1 MGYFCAKTKQ
11 NLNLTKYR
19 YKFNVKSGYLQIT
32 ECMLAFSVYFF
43 QLLSTSSPGVPFCH
57 ALEIGTP
64 GQVQRHSG
72 FEWLCKHIRLRPEPI
87 RFVRLDSGHAQSDG
101 KSVNHGLPVLYL
113 ARGRDPRL
121 LNKRIAGSGNEIEL
135 LLNEFNEKHNIRQL
149 NSVFPTESG

>member
-1 MGYFCAKTKQ
+1 MGYFWAKTKQ

-19 YKFNVKSGYLQIT
+19 YKLNVKSGYLQIT

-43 QLLSTSSPGVPFCH
+43 QLLPTSSPGVPFCH

-64 GQVQRHSG
+64 GHVQRHSG
-72 FEWLCKHIRLRPEPI
+72 FEWLCKHNRLRPEPI
-87 RFVRLDSGHAQSDG
+87 RFVRLDSGHAQSEG
-101 KSVNHGLPVLYL
+101 KFVNHGRLVLYL

-135 LLNEFNEKHNIRQL
+135 LLNEFNDKHNIRQL